1 MSEIFLKNVDAL
13 IVNAVTMGSPAERAG
28 VRVGDL
34 LQQIN
39 GRPVIDILDYRFH
52 SADVK
57 LTLTLLRAGQT
68 LTVEAQKR
76 VDADLGLGF
85 EYDLGDR
92 VHTCK
97 NKCVFCFIHQQPKKM
112 RKSLYLMDDDFR
124 LSFMHGNY
132 VTLTNLSPE
141 EWARILE
148 QKLSPLYVS
157 VHATDP
163 NLRQTLLGRK
173 TPTPIVPQIR
183 ELASHGI
190 DVHAQVV
197 LCPGLND
204 GENLD
209 RTLRELAQEHRAVTN
224 KRAGVPS
231 VAIVPVGMTR
241 FRERLPQLAHVE
253 RDYARQMI
261 ERVHAHAEHF
271 EQTLGSRFAWL
282 ADEWYHI
289 AQQPV
294 PPRAHYEDFPQL
306 EDGIGTIRL
315 FLENMR
321 QLMPRLPARVPVP
334 VQATLVTAEMPAVH
348 VRTLADRLNR
358 IEGVSINVCVVKND
372 FFGGDIH
379 IAGLLTAQDILGQLK
394 IFKDCHPTV
403 YIPKICLRDDT
414 LFLDDVTL
422 DEARATSGLD
432 LRAVGNTPRDLAQA
446 LGLVRLA
453 LSNRSA
459 SRWMMED
466 KIEDKTESKTIES
479 GSTQDKTQSAAD
491 SRIREDAATLAR

>member
-1 MSEIFLKNVDAL
+1 MSEIFLKNVNAL
-13 IVNAVTMGSPAERAG
+13 IVNSVEPGSPAQKAG

-34 LQQIN
+34 LQEIN
-39 GRPVIDILDYRFH
+39 GRPIIDILDYRFH

-57 LTLTLLRAGQT
+57 LRLSLVRDGQT
-68 LTVEAQKR
+68 LLLDAQKR
-76 VDADLGLGF
+76 IDADLGLGF

-132 VTLTNLSPE
+132 VTLTNLAEE

-148 QKLSPLYVS
+148 QRLSPLYVS

-163 NLRQTLLGRK
+163 ALRQTLLGRK
-173 TPTPIVPQIR
+173 TPTPILPQIR
-183 ELASHGI
+183 ELADNRI
-190 DVHAQVV
+190 NVHAQIV

-204 GENLD
+204 GDALD
-209 RTLRELAQEHRAVTN
+209 LTLEELSLEHRAATN
-224 KRAGVPS
+224 KRAGVQS

-241 FRERLPQLAHVE
+241 FRERLPPLTHVE
-253 RDYARQMI
+253 RDYARQI
-261 ERVHAHAEHF
+261 IAHVHAQGQRF
-271 EQTLGSRFAWL
+271 EERLGTRFAWL

-289 AQQPV
+289 AGETV
-294 PPRAHYEDFPQL
+294 PPRSHYEEFPQL

-315 FLENMR
+315 FLESMK
-321 QLMPRLPARVPVP
+321 QIAPLLPARIPIP
-334 VQATLVTAEMPAVH
+334 IKATLVTAQMPAAYVQS
-348 VRTLADRLNR
+348 LADRLNR
-358 IEGVSINVCVVKND
+358 IEGVDLNVCVVKND

-379 IAGLLTAQDILGQLK
+379 IAGLLTAQDILTHLK
-394 IFKDCHPTV
+394 AFPACHQTI

-422 DEARATSGLD
+422 EEACITSGLD
-432 LRAVGNTPRDLAQA
+432 LRAVGNTPRELAQT
-446 LGLVRLA
+446 LGLI
-453 LSNRSA
+453 RSTRDARSGA
-459 SRWMMED
+459 SRWMME
-466 KIEDKTESKTIES
+466 ES
-479 GSTQDKTQSAAD
+479 AV
-491 SRIREDAATLAR
+491 